1 MPGPVLTDT
10 TVLIAL
16 GGNALAPGETTGDIH
31 QQFALTRAAL
41 RTVMP
46 FVRRGCRL
54 VITHGNGPQVG
65 EELLRAE
72 LAADRVPPL
81 PLGVCVAA
89 TQGTMGYMIEQ
100 SLQNALI
107 DEGIERDV
115 VSLITQVVVEAN
127 DPALKSPAKFIGDR
141 YSRERGQRLARQLP
155 GWNIA
160 EQEAGVWRRV
170 VPSPAPVRL
179 INGKSIKHLVDMGSI
194 VIASGGGGIPA
205 YVMENG
211 HYEGVDAVV
220 DKDLTAAVLG
230 ADIGAREMY
239 ILTDVPEVYLN
250 FRTDSQQPV
259 RRMSVRQAQA
269 YLDEGHFPP
278 GSMGP
283 KMEAAIQIIS
293 KGGVKVVITNID
305 SIEQALAGEGGTTI
319 YP

>member
-31 QQFALTRAAL
+31 EQFALARAAL

-54 VITHGNGPQVG
+54 AITHGNGPQVG

-100 SLQNALI
+100 SLQNALM

-115 VSLITQVVVEAN
+115 VSLITQVIVEAY

-141 YSRERGQRLARQLP
+141 YSRERGQRLAERF

-179 INGKSIKHLVDMGSI
+179 INGKSIRHLVDIGSI

-205 YVMENG
+205 YVMKNG

-230 ADIGAREMY
+230 ADIGAQELY
-239 ILTDVPEVYLN
+239 ILTDVPEVYLH
-250 FRTDSQQPV
+250 FGTDSQQPV
-259 RRMSVRQAQA
+259 RRMSARQAQA
-269 YLDEGHFPP
+269 HLDEGQFPP

-283 KMEAAIQIIS
+283 KMKAAIQFITR
-293 KGGVKVVITNID
+293 GGVKVVMTNID
-305 SIEQALAGEGGTTI
+305 TIEQALAGEGGTTI
-319 YP
+319 YQ